1 MKYNRIIE
9 AIMYVQGEKGVSS
22 EQLQN
27 ALKLDKINE
36 ARKILKDFMTH
47 FNKEHRGITIVEFD
61 DVFKFVTSKDMKPFL
76 IDFVSNERK
85 YKLTNSAIEVAA
97 IVAYKQPVTRSM
109 INQIRGG
116 VISDYIVGSL
126 LAKGIIEEV
135 GVASTPGNPTLY
147 GVTSKFFDYFKLRSI
162 KDLPK
167 FKEFEFHKSE
177 EDGENQDNQEQTF
190 DLFGS
195 QREMD
200 E

>member
-1 MKYNRIIE
+1 MKNRIIE
-9 AIMYVQGEKGVSS
+9 AIMYVQGEKGLSS

-27 ALKLDKINE
+27 TLKLDKINE
-36 ARKILKDFMTH
+36 ARKMLKDFAIR
-47 FNKEHRGITIVEFD
+47 FNKEHRGLTVIEFN
-61 DVFKFVTSKDMKPFL
+61 DVFKFVTSKDLKPFL
-76 IDFVSNERK
+76 IEFVSNERK

-116 VISDYIVGSL
+116 INSDYIVGSL
-126 LAKGIIEEV
+126 LAKGVIEEV
-135 GVASTPGNPTLY
+135 GTASTPGNPTLY
-147 GVTSKFFDYFKLRSI
+147 GVTNRFFDYFKLRSI

-177 EDGENQDNQEQTF
+177 SEIEHTEEQGF

-195 QREMD
+195 QREF
-200 E
+200 EEE